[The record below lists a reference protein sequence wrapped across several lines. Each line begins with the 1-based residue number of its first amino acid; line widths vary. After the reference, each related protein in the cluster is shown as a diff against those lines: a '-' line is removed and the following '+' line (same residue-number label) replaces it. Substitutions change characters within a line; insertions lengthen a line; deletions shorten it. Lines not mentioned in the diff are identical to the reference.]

1 MKELLKQLKQARSQ
15 RYKVRELYEAKL
27 KEFNESISDITTK
40 LEQENNNI
48 LGIETDIKE
57 LAIKEYNQTGKK
69 KLECGVGIRVMSRL
83 IYEQEDA
90 LKWAQD
96 HNLALTLDKK
106 AFESIAK
113 TQAILFVEKREIATA
128 TIPMKINLEDNWNE
142 R

>member
-57 LAIKEYNQTGKK
+57 LAIKEYNQTGEK
-69 KLECGVGIRVMSRL
+69 KLEGGEGIRVKSRL
-83 IYEQEDA
+83 I
-90 LKWAQD
+90 
-96 HNLALTLDKK
+96 
-106 AFESIAK
+106 
-113 TQAILFVEKREIATA
+113 
-128 TIPMKINLEDNWNE
+128 
-142 R
+142 

>member
-128 TIPMKINLEDNWNE
+128 TIPMKINLEDN
-142 R
+142 